1 MKRENKDAIE
11 LTRKELLAR
20 KPMTHDLT
28 GHYKRRLYGKL

>member
-1 MKRENKDAIE
+1 MKRENKDIIE
-11 LTRKELLAR
+11 